1 MNKTPVPY
9 SRHPPE
15 RIINGELVISMLTRT
30 VFLKLADSP
39 SVRALVE
46 KRGWR
51 FASRFV
57 AGATLDQAVQVVRS
71 LSANGL
77 TATLSHLGEHITD
90 ADKARS
96 EVSVFQ
102 NALATLKRENLPC
115 GISMKPSQMGMFI
128 DTAMAEAGIATV
140 VECAQAN
147 DRFVRIDM
155 EDSSWTDA
163 TFALVRS
170 VHAKHPNIGVVVQ
183 SYLRRSESDVR
194 ALNADGIS
202 VRLCKG
208 AYNEPPTVAFPSKQ
222 EVDDQYIAL
231 SRMLLENGTHPGFAT
246 HDPKMISAIR
256 EAARERPDARWE
268 IQMLHGVRRDLQTAL
283 AAEGYRVRVYVPYG
297 EEWYPYFMRRLAERP
312 ANIGFIL
319 RNLFKG

>member
-1 MNKTPVPY
+1 
-9 SRHPPE
+9 
-15 RIINGELVISMLTRT
+15 MLTRT

-39 SVRALVE
+39 SLRSLVE

-57 AGATLDQAVQVVRS
+57 AGSTLDQAVQVVRS
-71 LSANGL
+71 LRAGGL
-77 TATLSHLGEHITD
+77 TATLSHLGEHISD

-96 EVSVFQ
+96 EVAVFQ
-102 NALATLKRENLPC
+102 NALETLKREGLPC
-115 GISMKPSQMGMFI
+115 GISIKPSQMGMFI
-128 DTAMAEAGIATV
+128 DPAMAEAGIASV
-140 VECAQAN
+140 VECAAEN

-163 TFALVRS
+163 TFNLVRAI
-170 VHAKHPNIGVVVQ
+170 HARHSNIGVVVQ

-194 ALNADGIS
+194 TLNADGIS

-208 AYNEPPTVAFPSKQ
+208 AYNEPPAVAFPSKQ
-222 EVDDQYIAL
+222 EVDQVYVSL
-231 SRMLLENGTHPGFAT
+231 SRLLLEGGVHAGFAT
-246 HDPKMISAIR
+246 HDPRMISAIK
-256 EAARERPDARWE
+256 AAACERPEARWE
-268 IQMLHGVRRDLQTAL
+268 FQMLHGVRRDLQTSL
-283 AAEGYRVRVYVPYG
+283 AAEGHRVRVYVPYG

-312 ANIGFIL
+312 ANIGFIV